1 MMHSRLSVRML
12 LVPYAPVAH
21 AMERLCQECP
31 PATRLRALHVALR
44 DSPRTEAHPRAQGCL
59 GLGRQVLRHFPEVF
73 RFLDAAEGAALVH
86 CFEGKNRS
94 ATFVVAYLMQKE
106 RRESRAIGYRPYRL

>member
-1 MMHSRLSVRML
+1 MPPRD
-12 LVPYAPVAH
+12 
-21 AMERLCQECP
+21 P
-31 PATRLRALHVALR
+31 PACAARGLEGFAQDRG
-44 DSPRTEAHPRAQGCL
+44 PPHPRAVGPW
-59 GLGRQVLRHFPEVF
+59 GRQVLRHFPEVF